1 MTHCEICLA
10 TKFSPT
16 HSILQKC
23 LNCGHIFALVDLDEE
38 GVKSLYQKSYFNGD
52 EYVNYEN
59 EVDRQFLDD
68 LANNTPNAEQF
79 KKKDLE

>member
-1 MTHCEICLA
+1 MDKKVLKNLSLINKHA
-10 TKFSPT
+10 
-16 HSILQKC
+16 QK
-23 LNCGHIFALVDLDEE
+23 LRDKRLSA
-38 GVKSLYQKSYFNGD
+38 
-52 EYVNYEN
+52 YVNYNDYSTDISYEN